1 MTLSYIDL
9 SLLVRLEGTVSNA
22 QADASLDNLL
32 TLNRKE
38 IRYLDK
44 KAAFFLKIFA
54 FLVLFCGAVYFENTQ
69 RQRLILLIVIFVLL
83 VVNGFVRSRVGNTKL
98 YYYLSFYLDIA
109 FIFALEQNSR
119 LLINYFFHFF
129 YILILLEAVWSLKL
143 RRGLTFGAVALL
155 VSMIKY
161 GMLVYYKFN
170 FANLSQMAFFL
181 LVNALILVVAGFAQ
195 HNREER
201 EKKDLLYKELLD
213 THRKLKRY
221 ADEISRLS
229 VVEERSRIARDLH
242 DTLGHN
248 MTALIMQLQMTEHLM
263 GEDRKRAETLLA
275 DALKSARES
284 LTGIREVVET
294 LRGEK
299 LSIEAAKNPVEQVR
313 RLTDAFANKTGAVIR
328 FEADGVEN
336 FALDPKNTG
345 VNVAL
350 YHIVQEALTNAVRHG
365 KATEI
370 QVSLECMKE
379 EIRFSVSD
387 NGNGLENPENIVE
400 GFGLKG
406 IKERVQAHG
415 GQLQYKSEGGFTVW
429 GNLCLEDKND

>member
-1 MTLSYIDL
+1 M
-9 SLLVRLEGTVSNA
+9 
-22 QADASLDNLL
+22 
-32 TLNRKE
+32 
-38 IRYLDK
+38 DK
-44 KAAFFLKIFA
+44 KAAFILKVFA
-54 FLVLFCGAVYFENTQ
+54 FLVLFCGAVYFENAQ
-69 RQRLILLIVIFVLL
+69 RQRLILLTAIFVLFM
-83 VVNGFVRSRVGNTKL
+83 VNGFVRSRVGSAKL

-109 FIFALEQNSR
+109 FIFALEENSR

-129 YILILLEAVWSLKL
+129 YILILLEAVWSLQLK
-143 RRGLTFGAVALL
+143 RGLTFGAVALL

-201 EKKDLLYKELLD
+201 QKKDLLYKELLD

-263 GEDRKRAETLLA
+263 GEDQKRAETLLA

-294 LRGEK
+294 LRGEQ
-299 LSIEAAKNPVEQVR
+299 LGTEAAKNPVESVR
-313 RLTDAFANKTGAVIR
+313 RLTNEFANKTGVAIKL
-328 FEADGVEN
+328 EADGEEKFPLYSEN
-336 FALDPKNTG
+336 AG
-345 VNVAL
+345 VNMAL
-350 YHIVQEALTNAVRHG
+350 YHIIQEALTNAVRHG

-370 QVSLECMKE
+370 LVRLECMKE

-387 NGNGLENPENIVE
+387 NGSGLENPENIVE

-406 IKERVQAHG
+406 IKERVEAHG
-415 GQLQYKSEGGFTVW
+415 GQLQYKSGGGFEVW
-429 GNLCLEDKND
+429 GNLCLEDQND